1 MIKEVVFDI
10 DDTLYDYEKGH
21 ALGVERMAEY
31 AEKELGIAKAY
42 FRSEYKRMNE
52 ELKVRLGKDDAA
64 THSRSIRLQNLLE
77 QWGKPLFP
85 HVEKLYHL
93 YWDALLAESKA
104 EPGSIEAIR
113 ALRKMGNGVGIG
125 TDMTFWMQYQKL
137 ERFGFAPYITHMVT
151 SQEAGH
157 EKPHPEF
164 MALCVKKAGCK
175 PEEMVFV
182 GDTFKKDVAGSA
194 KAGMHP
200 VWYRA
205 KEKVLPEQTDLK
217 PEDYKIIRHFDE
229 LVPYVKSLV

>member
-1 MIKEVVFDI
+1 
-10 DDTLYDYEKGH
+10 
-21 ALGVERMAEY
+21 
-31 AEKELGIAKAY
+31 
-42 FRSEYKRMNE
+42 
-52 ELKVRLGKDDAA
+52 
-64 THSRSIRLQNLLE
+64 
-77 QWGKPLFP
+77 
-85 HVEKLYHL
+85 
-93 YWDALLAESKA
+93 
-104 EPGSIEAIR
+104 
-113 ALRKMGNGVGIG
+113 
-125 TDMTFWMQYQKL
+125 
-137 ERFGFAPYITHMVT
+137 MVT

-205 KEKVLPEQTDLK
+205 KEKALPEQTDLK

-229 LVPYVKSLV
+229 LVPYVKSLA

>member
-52 ELKVRLGKDDAA
+52 ELKVRLGKDDA
-64 THSRSIRLQNLLE
+64 
-77 QWGKPLFP
+77 
-85 HVEKLYHL
+85 VEKLYHL
-93 YWDALLAESKA
+93 FWDALLAESKA

-113 ALRKMGNGVGIG
+113 ALRKMGIGVGIG

-205 KEKVLPEQTDLK
+205 KEKVLPEQADLK